1 MFRIKTL
8 NEISPVINKVFTAD
22 YAVGSEIDN
31 EDAIIVR
38 SAKMHDMPISDS
50 LLAVA
55 RAGAGY
61 NNKPVGKCSRAG
73 HSRIQHPGANANAV
87 KEATIAGMLL
97 AGRDIVGGIEWARTL
112 KGEGDKVAA
121 LVEKAK
127 NHFVGPELK
136 RGKKLAVIGLGA
148 IGTMVANAGHALEM
162 DVYGYDPFLSV
173 EHALMLSRAV
183 HKAGDLDKL
192 LAEADFVSLHLPLT
206 DKTRG
211 MVDADMLSKF
221 KPGAALLNFSR
232 GELVDGAAV
241 LEAVKAGRLRRYVT
255 DFPSEDMLG
264 AEGVIAL
271 PHLGASTA
279 ESEDNCAEMAA
290 HELAGYLTRGA
301 IINSVNY
308 PACDPGYTDGA
319 RLCAARQRAQ
329 HGRFGHGAI
338 GGAGNQH
345 SQHGQPSR
353 AARWPTVI
361 DADGEIG
368 ANVVKAVAA
377 VENVYKVGADIKGV
391 RRSQQSR
398 SGAFFRVCLK
408 RNNRK
413 FE

>member
-61 NNKPVGKCSRAG
+61 NNIPVDKCSELG
-73 HSRIQHPGANANAV
+73 IVVFNTPGANANAV
-87 KEATIAGMLL
+87 KELTIAGMLL
-97 AGRDIVGGIEWARTL
+97 AGRDIVGGIKWARTL

-121 LVEKAK
+121 LVEKGK

-136 RGKKLAVIGLGA
+136 GKKLAVIGLGA

-211 MVDADMLSKF
+211 MVSADMLSKF

-271 PHLGASTA
+271 PHLGASTP

-290 HELAGYLTRGA
+290 QELAGYLTRGA

-319 RLCAARQRAQ
+319 RLCVLHANVPNMVGSVTALLAAQGINIANMVNKSR
-329 HGRFGHGAI
+329 GAL
-338 GGAGNQH
+338 AY
-345 SQHGQPSR
+345 
-353 AARWPTVI
+353 TVI

-377 VENVYKVGADIKGV
+377 VENVYKVRLI
-391 RRSQQSR
+391 
-398 SGAFFRVCLK
+398 
-408 RNNRK
+408 
-413 FE
+413 

>member
-8 NEISPVINKVFTAD
+8 NEISPVIKKVFTAD

-61 NNKPVGKCSRAG
+61 NNIPVDKCSERG
-73 HSRIQHPGANANAV
+73 IVVFNTPGANANAV
-87 KEATIAGMLL
+87 KELTIAGMLL

-121 LVEKAK
+121 LVEKGK

-136 RGKKLAVIGLGA
+136 GKKLAVIGLGA

-211 MVDADMLSKF
+211 MVGADMLSKF

-271 PHLGASTA
+271 PHLGASTP

-290 HELAGYLTRGA
+290 QELAGYLTRGA

-319 RLCAARQRAQ
+319 RLCVLHANVPNMVGSVTALLAAQGINIANMVNKSR
-329 HGRFGHGAI
+329 GAL
-338 GGAGNQH
+338 AY
-345 SQHGQPSR
+345 
-353 AARWPTVI
+353 TVI

-377 VENVYKVGADIKGV
+377 VENVYKVRLI
-391 RRSQQSR
+391 
-398 SGAFFRVCLK
+398 
-408 RNNRK
+408 
-413 FE
+413 

>member
-61 NNKPVGKCSRAG
+61 NNIPVDKCSERG
-73 HSRIQHPGANANAV
+73 IVVFNTPGANANAV
-87 KEATIAGMLL
+87 KELTIAGMLL

-121 LVEKAK
+121 LVEKGK

-136 RGKKLAVIGLGA
+136 GKKLAVIGLGA

-211 MVDADMLSKF
+211 MVDADMLCKF

-271 PHLGASTA
+271 PHLGASTP

-290 HELAGYLTRGA
+290 QELAGYLTRGA

-319 RLCAARQRAQ
+319 RLCVLHANVPNMVGSITALLAAQGINIANMVNKSR
-329 HGRFGHGAI
+329 GAL
-338 GGAGNQH
+338 AY
-345 SQHGQPSR
+345 
-353 AARWPTVI
+353 TVI

-377 VENVYKVGADIKGV
+377 VENVYKVRLI
-391 RRSQQSR
+391 
-398 SGAFFRVCLK
+398 
-408 RNNRK
+408 
-413 FE
+413 

>member
-8 NEISPVINKVFTAD
+8 NEISPVISKVFTAD

-61 NNKPVGKCSRAG
+61 NNIPVDKCSERG
-73 HSRIQHPGANANAV
+73 IVVFNTPGANANAV
-87 KEATIAGMLL
+87 KELTIAGMLL

-121 LVEKAK
+121 LVEKGK

-136 RGKKLAVIGLGA
+136 GKKLAVIGLGA

-162 DVYGYDPFLSV
+162 DVYGYDPFLSI

-271 PHLGASTA
+271 PHLGASTP

-290 HELAGYLTRGA
+290 QELSGYLTRGA

-319 RLCAARQRAQ
+319 RLCVLHANVPNMVGSVTALLAAQGINIANMVNKSR
-329 HGRFGHGAI
+329 GAL
-338 GGAGNQH
+338 AY
-345 SQHGQPSR
+345 
-353 AARWPTVI
+353 TVI

-368 ANVVKAVAA
+368 ANVVKAVGA
-377 VENVYKVGADIKGV
+377 VENVYKVRLI
-391 RRSQQSR
+391 
-398 SGAFFRVCLK
+398 
-408 RNNRK
+408 
-413 FE
+413 

>member
-61 NNKPVGKCSRAG
+61 NNIPVDKCSERG
-73 HSRIQHPGANANAV
+73 IVVFNTPGANANAV
-87 KEATIAGMLL
+87 KELTIAGMLL

-121 LVEKAK
+121 LVEKGK

-136 RGKKLAVIGLGA
+136 GKKLAVIGLGA

-162 DVYGYDPFLSV
+162 DVYGYDPFLSI

-183 HKAGDLDKL
+183 HKVGDLDKL

-206 DKTRG
+206 DKTHG

-232 GELVDGAAV
+232 GELVDSAAV

-271 PHLGASTA
+271 PHLGASTP

-290 HELAGYLTRGA
+290 QELSGYLTRGA

-319 RLCAARQRAQ
+319 RLCVLHANVPNMVGSVTALLAAQGINIANMVNKSR
-329 HGRFGHGAI
+329 GAL
-338 GGAGNQH
+338 AY
-345 SQHGQPSR
+345 
-353 AARWPTVI
+353 TVI

-377 VENVYKVGADIKGV
+377 VENVYKVRLI
-391 RRSQQSR
+391 
-398 SGAFFRVCLK
+398 
-408 RNNRK
+408 
-413 FE
+413 

>member
-61 NNKPVGKCSRAG
+61 NNIPVDKCSERG
-73 HSRIQHPGANANAV
+73 IVVFNTPGANANAV
-87 KEATIAGMLL
+87 KELTIAGMLL

-121 LVEKAK
+121 LVEKGK

-136 RGKKLAVIGLGA
+136 GKKLAVIGLGA

-162 DVYGYDPFLSV
+162 DVYGYDPFLSI

-183 HKAGDLDKL
+183 HKVGDLDKL

-241 LEAVKAGRLRRYVT
+241 LEAVNAGRLRRYVT

-271 PHLGASTA
+271 PHLGASTP

-290 HELAGYLTRGA
+290 QELSGYLTRGA

-319 RLCAARQRAQ
+319 RLCVLHANVPNMVGSVTALLAAQGINIANMVNKSR
-329 HGRFGHGAI
+329 GAL
-338 GGAGNQH
+338 AY
-345 SQHGQPSR
+345 
-353 AARWPTVI
+353 TVI

-377 VENVYKVGADIKGV
+377 VENVYKVRLI
-391 RRSQQSR
+391 
-398 SGAFFRVCLK
+398 
-408 RNNRK
+408 
-413 FE
+413 

>member
-61 NNKPVGKCSRAG
+61 NNIPVDKCSERG
-73 HSRIQHPGANANAV
+73 IVVFNTPGANANAV
-87 KEATIAGMLL
+87 KELTIAGMLL

-121 LVEKAK
+121 LVEKGK

-136 RGKKLAVIGLGA
+136 GKKLAVIGLGA

-162 DVYGYDPFLSV
+162 DVYGYDPFLSI

-271 PHLGASTA
+271 PHLGASTP

-290 HELAGYLTRGA
+290 QELSGYLTRGA

-319 RLCAARQRAQ
+319 RLCVLHANVPNMVGSVTALLAAQGINIANMVNKSR
-329 HGRFGHGAI
+329 GAL
-338 GGAGNQH
+338 AY
-345 SQHGQPSR
+345 
-353 AARWPTVI
+353 TVI

-377 VENVYKVGADIKGV
+377 VENVYKVRLI
-391 RRSQQSR
+391 
-398 SGAFFRVCLK
+398 
-408 RNNRK
+408 
-413 FE
+413 

>member
-22 YAVGSEIDN
+22 YAVGSEIDS

-61 NNKPVGKCSRAG
+61 NNIPVDKCSERG
-73 HSRIQHPGANANAV
+73 IVVFNTPGANANAV
-87 KEATIAGMLL
+87 KELTIAGMLL

-121 LVEKAK
+121 LVEKGK

-136 RGKKLAVIGLGA
+136 GKKLAVIGLGA

-211 MVDADMLSKF
+211 MVDADMLCKF

-271 PHLGASTA
+271 PHLGASTP

-290 HELAGYLTRGA
+290 QELAGYLTRGA

-319 RLCAARQRAQ
+319 RLCVLHANVPNMVGSVTALLAAQGINIANMINKSR
-329 HGRFGHGAI
+329 GAL
-338 GGAGNQH
+338 AY
-345 SQHGQPSR
+345 
-353 AARWPTVI
+353 TVI

-377 VENVYKVGADIKGV
+377 VENVYKVRLI
-391 RRSQQSR
+391 
-398 SGAFFRVCLK
+398 
-408 RNNRK
+408 
-413 FE
+413 

>member
-8 NEISPVINKVFTAD
+8 NEISPVISKVFTAD

-61 NNKPVGKCSRAG
+61 NNIPVDKCSERG
-73 HSRIQHPGANANAV
+73 IVVFNTPGANANAV
-87 KEATIAGMLL
+87 KELTIAGMLL

-121 LVEKAK
+121 LVEKGK

-136 RGKKLAVIGLGA
+136 GKKLAVIGLGA

-211 MVDADMLSKF
+211 MVDANMLSKF

-271 PHLGASTA
+271 PHLGASTP

-290 HELAGYLTRGA
+290 QELAGYLTRGA

-319 RLCAARQRAQ
+319 RLCVLHANVPNMVGSVTALLAAQGINIANMVNKSR
-329 HGRFGHGAI
+329 GAL
-338 GGAGNQH
+338 AY
-345 SQHGQPSR
+345 
-353 AARWPTVI
+353 TVI

-377 VENVYKVGADIKGV
+377 VENVYKVRLI
-391 RRSQQSR
+391 
-398 SGAFFRVCLK
+398 
-408 RNNRK
+408 
-413 FE
+413 

>member
-61 NNKPVGKCSRAG
+61 NNIPVDKCSERG
-73 HSRIQHPGANANAV
+73 IVVFNTPGANANAV
-87 KEATIAGMLL
+87 KELTIAGMLL

-121 LVEKAK
+121 LVEKGK

-136 RGKKLAVIGLGA
+136 GKKLAVIGLGA
-148 IGTMVANAGHALEM
+148 IGTMVANAGHALDM

-211 MVDADMLSKF
+211 MVDADMLCKF

-271 PHLGASTA
+271 PHLGASTP

-290 HELAGYLTRGA
+290 QELAGYLTRGA

-319 RLCAARQRAQ
+319 RLCVLHANVPNMVGSVTALLAAQGINIANMVNKSR
-329 HGRFGHGAI
+329 GAL
-338 GGAGNQH
+338 AY
-345 SQHGQPSR
+345 
-353 AARWPTVI
+353 TVI

-377 VENVYKVGADIKGV
+377 VENVYKVRLI
-391 RRSQQSR
+391 
-398 SGAFFRVCLK
+398 
-408 RNNRK
+408 
-413 FE
+413 

>member
-61 NNKPVGKCSRAG
+61 NNIPVDKCSERG
-73 HSRIQHPGANANAV
+73 IVVFNTPGANANAV
-87 KEATIAGMLL
+87 KELTIAGMLL

-121 LVEKAK
+121 LVEKGK

-136 RGKKLAVIGLGA
+136 GKKLAVIGLGA

-211 MVDADMLSKF
+211 MVDADMLCKF

-271 PHLGASTA
+271 PHLGASTP

-319 RLCAARQRAQ
+319 RLCVLHANVPNMVGSVTALLAAQGINIANMVNKSR
-329 HGRFGHGAI
+329 GAL
-338 GGAGNQH
+338 AY
-345 SQHGQPSR
+345 
-353 AARWPTVI
+353 TVI

-368 ANVVKAVAA
+368 TNVVKAVAA
-377 VENVYKVGADIKGV
+377 VENVYKVRLI
-391 RRSQQSR
+391 
-398 SGAFFRVCLK
+398 
-408 RNNRK
+408 
-413 FE
+413 

>member
-8 NEISPVINKVFTAD
+8 NEISPVISKVFTAD

-61 NNKPVGKCSRAG
+61 NNIPVDKCSERG
-73 HSRIQHPGANANAV
+73 IVVFNTPGANANAV
-87 KEATIAGMLL
+87 KELTIAGMLL

-121 LVEKAK
+121 LVEKGK

-136 RGKKLAVIGLGA
+136 GKKLAVIGLGA

-211 MVDADMLSKF
+211 MVDADMLCKF

-271 PHLGASTA
+271 PHLGASTP

-290 HELAGYLTRGA
+290 QELAGYLTRGA

-319 RLCAARQRAQ
+319 RLCVLHANVPNMVGSVTALLAAQGINIANMVNKSR
-329 HGRFGHGAI
+329 GAL
-338 GGAGNQH
+338 AY
-345 SQHGQPSR
+345 
-353 AARWPTVI
+353 TVI

-377 VENVYKVGADIKGV
+377 VENVYKVRLI
-391 RRSQQSR
+391 
-398 SGAFFRVCLK
+398 
-408 RNNRK
+408 
-413 FE
+413 

>member
-61 NNKPVGKCSRAG
+61 NNIPVDKCSERG
-73 HSRIQHPGANANAV
+73 IVVFNTPGANANAV
-87 KEATIAGMLL
+87 KELTIAGMLL

-121 LVEKAK
+121 LVEKGK

-136 RGKKLAVIGLGA
+136 GKKLAVIGLGA

-232 GELVDGAAV
+232 GELVDGATV

-271 PHLGASTA
+271 PHLGASTP

-290 HELAGYLTRGA
+290 QELAGYLTRGA

-308 PACDPGYTDGA
+308 PTCDPGYTDGA
-319 RLCAARQRAQ
+319 RLCVLHANVPNMVGSVTALLAAQGINIANMVNKSR
-329 HGRFGHGAI
+329 GAL
-338 GGAGNQH
+338 AY
-345 SQHGQPSR
+345 
-353 AARWPTVI
+353 TVI

-377 VENVYKVGADIKGV
+377 VENVYKVRLI
-391 RRSQQSR
+391 
-398 SGAFFRVCLK
+398 
-408 RNNRK
+408 
-413 FE
+413 

>member
-8 NEISPVINKVFTAD
+8 NEISPVINRVFTAD

-61 NNKPVGKCSRAG
+61 NNIPVDKCSERG
-73 HSRIQHPGANANAV
+73 IVVFNTPGANANAV
-87 KEATIAGMLL
+87 KELTIAGMLL

-121 LVEKAK
+121 LVEKGK

-136 RGKKLAVIGLGA
+136 GKKLAVIGLGA

-271 PHLGASTA
+271 PHLGASTP

-290 HELAGYLTRGA
+290 QELAGYLTRGA

-319 RLCAARQRAQ
+319 RLCVLHANVPNMVGSVTALLAAQGINIANMVNKSR
-329 HGRFGHGAI
+329 GAL
-338 GGAGNQH
+338 AY
-345 SQHGQPSR
+345 
-353 AARWPTVI
+353 TVI
-361 DADGEIG
+361 DTDGEIG

-377 VENVYKVGADIKGV
+377 VENVYKVRLI
-391 RRSQQSR
+391 
-398 SGAFFRVCLK
+398 
-408 RNNRK
+408 
-413 FE
+413 

>member
-61 NNKPVGKCSRAG
+61 NNIPVDKCSERG
-73 HSRIQHPGANANAV
+73 IVVFNTPGANANAV
-87 KEATIAGMLL
+87 KELTIAGMLL

-121 LVEKAK
+121 LVEKGK

-136 RGKKLAVIGLGA
+136 GKKLAVIGLGA

-241 LEAVKAGRLRRYVT
+241 LEAVKASRLRRYVT

-271 PHLGASTA
+271 PHLGASTP

-290 HELAGYLTRGA
+290 QELAGYLTRGA

-319 RLCAARQRAQ
+319 RLCVLHANVPNMVGSVTALLAAQGINIANMVNKSR
-329 HGRFGHGAI
+329 GAL
-338 GGAGNQH
+338 AY
-345 SQHGQPSR
+345 
-353 AARWPTVI
+353 TVI

-377 VENVYKVGADIKGV
+377 VENVYKVRLI
-391 RRSQQSR
+391 
-398 SGAFFRVCLK
+398 
-408 RNNRK
+408 
-413 FE
+413 

>member
-8 NEISPVINKVFTAD
+8 NEISPVVNKVFTAD

-61 NNKPVGKCSRAG
+61 NNIPVDKCSERG
-73 HSRIQHPGANANAV
+73 IVVFNTPGANANAV
-87 KEATIAGMLL
+87 KELTIAGMLL

-121 LVEKAK
+121 LVEKGK

-136 RGKKLAVIGLGA
+136 GKKLAVIGLGA

-271 PHLGASTA
+271 PHLGASTP

-290 HELAGYLTRGA
+290 QELAGYLTRGA

-319 RLCAARQRAQ
+319 RLCVLHANVPNMVGSVTALLAAQGINIANMVNKSR
-329 HGRFGHGAI
+329 GAL
-338 GGAGNQH
+338 AY
-345 SQHGQPSR
+345 
-353 AARWPTVI
+353 TVI
-361 DADGEIG
+361 DADGEIS

-377 VENVYKVGADIKGV
+377 VENDYKVRLI
-391 RRSQQSR
+391 
-398 SGAFFRVCLK
+398 
-408 RNNRK
+408 
-413 FE
+413 

>member
-61 NNKPVGKCSRAG
+61 NNIPVDKCSERG
-73 HSRIQHPGANANAV
+73 IVVFNTPGANANAV
-87 KEATIAGMLL
+87 KELTIAGMLL

-121 LVEKAK
+121 LVEKGK

-136 RGKKLAVIGLGA
+136 GKKLAVIGLGA

-183 HKAGDLDKL
+183 HKASDLDKL

-271 PHLGASTA
+271 PHLGASTP

-290 HELAGYLTRGA
+290 QELAGYLTRGA

-319 RLCAARQRAQ
+319 RLCVLHANVPNMVGSVTALLAAQGINIANMVNKSR
-329 HGRFGHGAI
+329 GAL
-338 GGAGNQH
+338 AY
-345 SQHGQPSR
+345 
-353 AARWPTVI
+353 TVI

-377 VENVYKVGADIKGV
+377 VENVYKVRLI
-391 RRSQQSR
+391 
-398 SGAFFRVCLK
+398 
-408 RNNRK
+408 
-413 FE
+413 

>member
-8 NEISPVINKVFTAD
+8 NEISPVVNKVFTAD

-61 NNKPVGKCSRAG
+61 NNIPVDKCSERG
-73 HSRIQHPGANANAV
+73 IVVFNTPGANANAV
-87 KEATIAGMLL
+87 KELTIAGMLL

-121 LVEKAK
+121 LVEKGK

-136 RGKKLAVIGLGA
+136 GKKLAVIGLGA

-271 PHLGASTA
+271 PHLGASTP

-290 HELAGYLTRGA
+290 QELAGYLTRGA

-319 RLCAARQRAQ
+319 RLCVLHANVPNMVGSVTALLAAQGINIANMVNKSR
-329 HGRFGHGAI
+329 GAL
-338 GGAGNQH
+338 AY
-345 SQHGQPSR
+345 
-353 AARWPTVI
+353 TVI
-361 DADGEIG
+361 DADGEIS

-377 VENVYKVGADIKGV
+377 VENVYKVRLI
-391 RRSQQSR
+391 
-398 SGAFFRVCLK
+398 
-408 RNNRK
+408 
-413 FE
+413 

>member
-22 YAVGSEIDN
+22 YAVGSEIDS

-61 NNKPVGKCSRAG
+61 NNIPVDKCSERG
-73 HSRIQHPGANANAV
+73 IVVFNTPGANANAV
-87 KEATIAGMLL
+87 KELTIAGMLL

-121 LVEKAK
+121 LVEKGK

-136 RGKKLAVIGLGA
+136 GKKLAVIGLGA

-211 MVDADMLSKF
+211 MVDADMLCKF

-241 LEAVKAGRLRRYVT
+241 LEAVKASRLRRYVT

-271 PHLGASTA
+271 PHLGASTP

-290 HELAGYLTRGA
+290 QELAGYLTRGA

-319 RLCAARQRAQ
+319 RLCVLHANVPNMVGSVTALLAAQGINIANMVNKSR
-329 HGRFGHGAI
+329 GAL
-338 GGAGNQH
+338 AY
-345 SQHGQPSR
+345 
-353 AARWPTVI
+353 TVI

-377 VENVYKVGADIKGV
+377 VENVYKVRLI
-391 RRSQQSR
+391 
-398 SGAFFRVCLK
+398 
-408 RNNRK
+408 
-413 FE
+413 

>member
-8 NEISPVINKVFTAD
+8 NEISPVINKIFTAD

-61 NNKPVGKCSRAG
+61 NNIPVDKCSERG
-73 HSRIQHPGANANAV
+73 IVVFNTPGANANAV
-87 KEATIAGMLL
+87 KELTIAGMLL

-121 LVEKAK
+121 LVEKGK

-136 RGKKLAVIGLGA
+136 GKKLAVIGLGA

-211 MVDADMLSKF
+211 MVGADMLSKF

-271 PHLGASTA
+271 PHLGASTP

-290 HELAGYLTRGA
+290 QELSGYLTRGA

-319 RLCAARQRAQ
+319 RLCVLHANVPNMVGSVTALLAAQGINIANMVNKSR
-329 HGRFGHGAI
+329 GAL
-338 GGAGNQH
+338 AY
-345 SQHGQPSR
+345 
-353 AARWPTVI
+353 TVI

-368 ANVVKAVAA
+368 ANVVKAVGA
-377 VENVYKVGADIKGV
+377 VENVYKVRLI
-391 RRSQQSR
+391 
-398 SGAFFRVCLK
+398 
-408 RNNRK
+408 
-413 FE
+413 

>member
-61 NNKPVGKCSRAG
+61 NNIPVDNCSERG
-73 HSRIQHPGANANAV
+73 IVVFNTPGANANAV
-87 KEATIAGMLL
+87 KELTIAGMLL

-121 LVEKAK
+121 LVEKGK

-136 RGKKLAVIGLGA
+136 GKKLAVIGLGA

-211 MVDADMLSKF
+211 MVDADMLCKF

-241 LEAVKAGRLRRYVT
+241 LEAVKAGGLRRYVT
-255 DFPSEDMLG
+255 DFPSENMLG

-271 PHLGASTA
+271 PHLGASTP

-290 HELAGYLTRGA
+290 QELAGYLTRGA

-319 RLCAARQRAQ
+319 RLCVLHANVPNMVGSVTALLAAQGINIANMVNKSR
-329 HGRFGHGAI
+329 GAL
-338 GGAGNQH
+338 AY
-345 SQHGQPSR
+345 
-353 AARWPTVI
+353 TVI

-377 VENVYKVGADIKGV
+377 VENVYKVRLI
-391 RRSQQSR
+391 
-398 SGAFFRVCLK
+398 
-408 RNNRK
+408 
-413 FE
+413 

>member
-8 NEISPVINKVFTAD
+8 NEISPVISKVFTAD

-61 NNKPVGKCSRAG
+61 NNIPVDKCSERG
-73 HSRIQHPGANANAV
+73 IVVFNTPGANANAV
-87 KEATIAGMLL
+87 KELTIAGMLL

-121 LVEKAK
+121 LVEKGK

-136 RGKKLAVIGLGA
+136 GKKLAVIGLGA

-211 MVDADMLSKF
+211 MVGADMLSKF

-271 PHLGASTA
+271 PHLGASTP

-290 HELAGYLTRGA
+290 QELAGYLTRGA

-319 RLCAARQRAQ
+319 RLCVLHANVPNMVGSVTALLAAQGINIANMVNKSR
-329 HGRFGHGAI
+329 GAL
-338 GGAGNQH
+338 AY
-345 SQHGQPSR
+345 
-353 AARWPTVI
+353 TVI

-377 VENVYKVGADIKGV
+377 VENVYKVRLI
-391 RRSQQSR
+391 
-398 SGAFFRVCLK
+398 
-408 RNNRK
+408 
-413 FE
+413 

>member
-22 YAVGSEIDN
+22 YAVGSEIDS

-38 SAKMHDMPISDS
+38 SAKMHDMPISES

-61 NNKPVGKCSRAG
+61 NNIPVDKCSERG
-73 HSRIQHPGANANAV
+73 IVVFNTPGANANAV
-87 KEATIAGMLL
+87 KELTIAGMLL
-97 AGRDIVGGIEWARTL
+97 AGRDIMGGIEWARTL

-121 LVEKAK
+121 LVEKGK

-136 RGKKLAVIGLGA
+136 GKKLAVIGLGA

-221 KPGAALLNFSR
+221 KPGAVLLNFSR

-271 PHLGASTA
+271 PHLGASTP

-290 HELAGYLTRGA
+290 QELAGYLTRGA

-319 RLCAARQRAQ
+319 RLCVLHANVPNMVGSVTALLAAQGINIANMVNKSR
-329 HGRFGHGAI
+329 GAL
-338 GGAGNQH
+338 AY
-345 SQHGQPSR
+345 
-353 AARWPTVI
+353 TVI

-377 VENVYKVGADIKGV
+377 VENVYKVRLI
-391 RRSQQSR
+391 
-398 SGAFFRVCLK
+398 
-408 RNNRK
+408 
-413 FE
+413 

>member
-61 NNKPVGKCSRAG
+61 NNIPVDKCSERG
-73 HSRIQHPGANANAV
+73 IVVFNTPGANANAV
-87 KEATIAGMLL
+87 KELTIAGMLL

-121 LVEKAK
+121 LVEKGK

-136 RGKKLAVIGLGA
+136 GKKLAVIGLGA

-271 PHLGASTA
+271 PHLGASTP

-319 RLCAARQRAQ
+319 RLCVLHANVPNMVGSVTALLAAQGINIANMVNKSR
-329 HGRFGHGAI
+329 GAL
-338 GGAGNQH
+338 AY
-345 SQHGQPSR
+345 
-353 AARWPTVI
+353 TVI

-377 VENVYKVGADIKGV
+377 VENVYKVRLI
-391 RRSQQSR
+391 
-398 SGAFFRVCLK
+398 
-408 RNNRK
+408 
-413 FE
+413 

>member
-8 NEISPVINKVFTAD
+8 NEISPVINNVFTAD
-22 YAVGSEIDN
+22 YAVGGDVDN

-61 NNKPVGKCSRAG
+61 NNIPVDKCSERG
-73 HSRIQHPGANANAV
+73 IVVFNTPGANANAV
-87 KEATIAGMLL
+87 KELTIAGMLL

-112 KGEGDKVAA
+112 NGEGDKVAA
-121 LVEKAK
+121 LVEKGK

-136 RGKKLAVIGLGA
+136 GKKLAVIGLGA

-211 MVDADMLSKF
+211 MVGADMLSKF

-271 PHLGASTA
+271 PHLGASTP

-290 HELAGYLTRGA
+290 QELAGYLTRGA

-319 RLCAARQRAQ
+319 RLCVLHANVPNMVGSVTALLAAQGINIANMVNKSR
-329 HGRFGHGAI
+329 GAL
-338 GGAGNQH
+338 AY
-345 SQHGQPSR
+345 
-353 AARWPTVI
+353 TVI

-377 VENVYKVGADIKGV
+377 VENVYKVRLI
-391 RRSQQSR
+391 
-398 SGAFFRVCLK
+398 
-408 RNNRK
+408 
-413 FE
+413 

>member
-61 NNKPVGKCSRAG
+61 NNIPVDKCSERG
-73 HSRIQHPGANANAV
+73 IVVFNTPGANANAV
-87 KEATIAGMLL
+87 KELTIAGMLL

-121 LVEKAK
+121 LVEKGK

-136 RGKKLAVIGLGA
+136 GKKLAVIGLGA

-192 LAEADFVSLHLPLT
+192 LAESDFVSLHLPLT

-271 PHLGASTA
+271 PHLGASTP

-290 HELAGYLTRGA
+290 QELAGYLTRGA

-319 RLCAARQRAQ
+319 RLCVLHANVPNMVGSVTALLAAQGINIANMVNKSR
-329 HGRFGHGAI
+329 GAL
-338 GGAGNQH
+338 AY
-345 SQHGQPSR
+345 
-353 AARWPTVI
+353 TVI

-377 VENVYKVGADIKGV
+377 VENVYKVRLI
-391 RRSQQSR
+391 
-398 SGAFFRVCLK
+398 
-408 RNNRK
+408 
-413 FE
+413 

>member
-38 SAKMHDMPISDS
+38 SAKMHDMPISEN

-61 NNKPVGKCSRAG
+61 NNIPVDKCSERG
-73 HSRIQHPGANANAV
+73 IVVFNTPGANANAV
-87 KEATIAGMLL
+87 KELTIAGMLL

-121 LVEKAK
+121 LVEKGK

-136 RGKKLAVIGLGA
+136 GKKLAVIGLGA

-211 MVDADMLSKF
+211 MVGADMLSKF

-232 GELVDGAAV
+232 GELVEGAAV
-241 LEAVKAGRLRRYVT
+241 LEAVKAGKLRRYVT

-271 PHLGASTA
+271 PHLGASTP

-290 HELAGYLTRGA
+290 QELAGYLTRGA

-319 RLCAARQRAQ
+319 RLCVLHANVPNMVGSVTALLAAQGINIANMVNKSR
-329 HGRFGHGAI
+329 GAL
-338 GGAGNQH
+338 AY
-345 SQHGQPSR
+345 
-353 AARWPTVI
+353 TVI

-377 VENVYKVGADIKGV
+377 VENVYKVRLI
-391 RRSQQSR
+391 
-398 SGAFFRVCLK
+398 
-408 RNNRK
+408 
-413 FE
+413 

>member
-61 NNKPVGKCSRAG
+61 NNIPVDKCSERG
-73 HSRIQHPGANANAV
+73 IVVFNTPGANANAV
-87 KEATIAGMLL
+87 KELTIAGMLL

-121 LVEKAK
+121 LVEKGK

-136 RGKKLAVIGLGA
+136 GKKLAVIGLDA

-271 PHLGASTA
+271 PHLGASTP

-290 HELAGYLTRGA
+290 QELAGYLTRGA

-319 RLCAARQRAQ
+319 RLCVLHANVPNMVGSVTALLAAQGINIANMVNKSR
-329 HGRFGHGAI
+329 GAL
-338 GGAGNQH
+338 AY
-345 SQHGQPSR
+345 
-353 AARWPTVI
+353 TVI

-377 VENVYKVGADIKGV
+377 VENVYKVRLI
-391 RRSQQSR
+391 
-398 SGAFFRVCLK
+398 
-408 RNNRK
+408 
-413 FE
+413 

>member
-61 NNKPVGKCSRAG
+61 NNIPVDKCSERG
-73 HSRIQHPGANANAV
+73 IVVFNTPGANANAV
-87 KEATIAGMLL
+87 KELTIAGMLL

-121 LVEKAK
+121 LVEKGK

-136 RGKKLAVIGLGA
+136 GKKLAVIGLGA

-271 PHLGASTA
+271 PHLGASTP

-290 HELAGYLTRGA
+290 QELAGYLTRGA

-319 RLCAARQRAQ
+319 RLCVLHANVPNMVGSVTALLAAQGINIANMVNKSR
-329 HGRFGHGAI
+329 GAL
-338 GGAGNQH
+338 AY
-345 SQHGQPSR
+345 
-353 AARWPTVI
+353 TVI

-368 ANVVKAVAA
+368 ANVVKAVGA
-377 VENVYKVGADIKGV
+377 VENVYKVRLI
-391 RRSQQSR
+391 
-398 SGAFFRVCLK
+398 
-408 RNNRK
+408 
-413 FE
+413 

>member
-8 NEISPVINKVFTAD
+8 NEISPVINRVFTAD

-61 NNKPVGKCSRAG
+61 NNIPVDKCSERG
-73 HSRIQHPGANANAV
+73 IVVFNTPGANANAV
-87 KEATIAGMLL
+87 KELTIAGMLL

-121 LVEKAK
+121 LVEKGK

-136 RGKKLAVIGLGA
+136 GKKLAVIGLGA

-271 PHLGASTA
+271 PHLGASTP

-290 HELAGYLTRGA
+290 QELAGYLTRGA

-319 RLCAARQRAQ
+319 RLCVLHANVPNMVGSVTALLAAQGINIANMVNKSR
-329 HGRFGHGAI
+329 GAL
-338 GGAGNQH
+338 AY
-345 SQHGQPSR
+345 
-353 AARWPTVI
+353 TVI

-368 ANVVKAVAA
+368 ANVVKAVGA
-377 VENVYKVGADIKGV
+377 VENVYKVRLI
-391 RRSQQSR
+391 
-398 SGAFFRVCLK
+398 
-408 RNNRK
+408 
-413 FE
+413 

>member
-61 NNKPVGKCSRAG
+61 NNIPVDKCSERG
-73 HSRIQHPGANANAV
+73 IVVFNTPGANANAV
-87 KEATIAGMLL
+87 KELTIAGMLL

-121 LVEKAK
+121 LVEKGK

-136 RGKKLAVIGLGA
+136 GKKLAVIGLGA

-271 PHLGASTA
+271 PHLGASTP

-290 HELAGYLTRGA
+290 QELAGYLTRGA

-319 RLCAARQRAQ
+319 RLCVLHANVPNMVGSVTALLAAQGINIANMVNKSR
-329 HGRFGHGAI
+329 GAL
-338 GGAGNQH
+338 AY
-345 SQHGQPSR
+345 
-353 AARWPTVI
+353 TVI

-368 ANVVKAVAA
+368 ANVVKAVAT
-377 VENVYKVGADIKGV
+377 VENVYKVRLI
-391 RRSQQSR
+391 
-398 SGAFFRVCLK
+398 
-408 RNNRK
+408 
-413 FE
+413 

>member
-61 NNKPVGKCSRAG
+61 NNIPVDKCSELG
-73 HSRIQHPGANANAV
+73 IVVFNTPGANANAV
-87 KEATIAGMLL
+87 KELTIAGMLL

-121 LVEKAK
+121 LVEKGK

-136 RGKKLAVIGLGA
+136 GKKLAVIGLGA

-271 PHLGASTA
+271 PHLGASTP

-290 HELAGYLTRGA
+290 QELAGYLTRGA

-319 RLCAARQRAQ
+319 RLCVLHANVPNMVGSITALLAAQGINIANMVNKSR
-329 HGRFGHGAI
+329 GAL
-338 GGAGNQH
+338 AY
-345 SQHGQPSR
+345 
-353 AARWPTVI
+353 TVI

-377 VENVYKVGADIKGV
+377 VENVYKVRLI
-391 RRSQQSR
+391 
-398 SGAFFRVCLK
+398 
-408 RNNRK
+408 
-413 FE
+413 

>member
-61 NNKPVGKCSRAG
+61 NNIPVDKCSERG
-73 HSRIQHPGANANAV
+73 IVVFNTPGANANAV
-87 KEATIAGMLL
+87 KELTIAGMLL

-112 KGEGDKVAA
+112 NGEGDKVAA
-121 LVEKAK
+121 LVEKGK

-136 RGKKLAVIGLGA
+136 GKKLAVIGLGA

-211 MVDADMLSKF
+211 MVDADMLCKF

-232 GELVDGAAV
+232 GELVDSAAV

-271 PHLGASTA
+271 PHLGASTP

-290 HELAGYLTRGA
+290 QELAGYLTRGA

-308 PACDPGYTDGA
+308 PACDPGYTDSA
-319 RLCAARQRAQ
+319 RLCVLHANVPNMVGSVTALLAAQGINIANMVNKSR
-329 HGRFGHGAI
+329 GAL
-338 GGAGNQH
+338 AY
-345 SQHGQPSR
+345 
-353 AARWPTVI
+353 TVI

-377 VENVYKVGADIKGV
+377 VENVYKVRLI
-391 RRSQQSR
+391 
-398 SGAFFRVCLK
+398 
-408 RNNRK
+408 
-413 FE
+413 

>member
-61 NNKPVGKCSRAG
+61 NNIPVDKCSERG
-73 HSRIQHPGANANAV
+73 IVVFNTPGANANAV
-87 KEATIAGMLL
+87 KELTIAGMLL

-121 LVEKAK
+121 LVEKGK

-136 RGKKLAVIGLGA
+136 GKKLAVIGLGA

-264 AEGVIAL
+264 ADGVIAL
-271 PHLGASTA
+271 PHLGASTP

-290 HELAGYLTRGA
+290 QELAGYLTRGA

-319 RLCAARQRAQ
+319 RLCVLHANVPNMVGSVTALLAAQGINIANMVNKSR
-329 HGRFGHGAI
+329 GAL
-338 GGAGNQH
+338 AY
-345 SQHGQPSR
+345 
-353 AARWPTVI
+353 TVI

-377 VENVYKVGADIKGV
+377 VENVYKVRLI
-391 RRSQQSR
+391 
-398 SGAFFRVCLK
+398 
-408 RNNRK
+408 
-413 FE
+413 

>member
-61 NNKPVGKCSRAG
+61 NNIPVDKYSELG
-73 HSRIQHPGANANAV
+73 IVVFNTPGANANAV
-87 KEATIAGMLL
+87 KELTIAGMLL

-121 LVEKAK
+121 LVEKGK

-136 RGKKLAVIGLGA
+136 GKKLAVIGLGA

-271 PHLGASTA
+271 PHLGASTP

-290 HELAGYLTRGA
+290 QELAGYLTRGA

-319 RLCAARQRAQ
+319 RLCVLHANVPNMVGSVTALLAAQGINIANMVNKSR
-329 HGRFGHGAI
+329 GAL
-338 GGAGNQH
+338 AY
-345 SQHGQPSR
+345 
-353 AARWPTVI
+353 TVI

-368 ANVVKAVAA
+368 VNVVKAVAA
-377 VENVYKVGADIKGV
+377 VENVYKVRLI
-391 RRSQQSR
+391 
-398 SGAFFRVCLK
+398 
-408 RNNRK
+408 
-413 FE
+413 